1 MIEKASIYDQ
11 SFQDQ
16 FNNSDFYANPR
27 KTKIHLKIEDND
39 HIIGNSI
46 VFDTETSNEQI
57 PVYAYNSSVYAKY
70 LNGKTVITGMIALR
84 KTTIDRILSM
94 VQLKDKK
101 NELEKELESL
111 NESIINLNKLSVTND
126 ERESNNYRIAYMI
139 QQKQKLMDKIREDLD
154 LWYSKETG
162 YDMTDDTKDLLYLR
176 KAIGNSEISF
186 KLVYE
191 TDLTDR
197 EETINDILFVK
208 KSQDI
213 SIDKSEIIEVY
224 QFIGNPVPRL

>member
-1 MIEKASIYDQ
+1 MINDVSIYEQ

-16 FNNSDFYANPR
+16 FNNNDFYANPK
-27 KTKIHLKIEDND
+27 KTKIHLKIKDVD

-46 VFDTETSNEQI
+46 VFNTQTSNEQI

-94 VQLKDKK
+94 VQLEDRKT
-101 NELEKELESL
+101 ELEAQLVAID
-111 NESIINLNKLSVTND
+111 ESIINLNKLQQTD
-126 ERESNNYRIAYMI
+126 ENNYRLNYMI
-139 QQKQKLMDKIREDLD
+139 EQKKALKNSLLEDMD
-154 LWYSKETG
+154 LWYAKETG
-162 YDMTDDTKDLLYLR
+162 YDMLDDTQDLLYLR
-176 KAIGNSEISF
+176 KAIGNGEITF

-191 TDLTDR
+191 SQLSDR
-197 EETINDILFVK
+197 EEVLHDILFTQ

-213 SIDKSEIIEVY
+213 SIDQSDIIEVY
-224 QFIGNPVPRL
+224 QFIANPTQRLGG

>member
-1 MIEKASIYDQ
+1 MIGETSIYEQ

-16 FNNSDFYANPR
+16 FNNSDFYANPK
-27 KTKIHLKIEDND
+27 KTKIHLKIKDID
-39 HIIGNSI
+39 HVVGNSI
-46 VFDTETSNEQI
+46 VFNTQTSNEQI

-94 VQLKDKK
+94 VQLEDKK
-101 NELEKELESL
+101 TELEEKLEAV
-111 NESIINLNKLSVTND
+111 NESIINLNKLQSSD
-126 ERESNNYRIAYMI
+126 ENNYKLNYMI
-139 QQKQKLMDKIREDLD
+139 EQKNAIKKTLLDDMD

-162 YDMTDDTKDLLYLR
+162 YDMLDDKQDLLYLR
-176 KAIGNSEISF
+176 KAIGNSEITF

-191 TDLTDR
+191 TDLADR
-197 EETINDILFVK
+197 EEVLHDILFTQ

-213 SIDKSEIIEVY
+213 SIDQSDIIEVY
-224 QFIGNPVPRL
+224 QFIANPTPRLGG

>member
-1 MIEKASIYDQ
+1 MINDVSIYEQ

-16 FNNSDFYANPR
+16 FNNNDFYANPK
-27 KTKIHLKIEDND
+27 KTKIHLKIKDVD

-46 VFDTETSNEQI
+46 VFNTQTSNEQI

-94 VQLKDKK
+94 VQLEDRKT
-101 NELEKELESL
+101 ELEAQLAAID
-111 NESIINLNKLSVTND
+111 ESIINLNKLQQTD
-126 ERESNNYRIAYMI
+126 ENNYRLNYMI
-139 QQKQKLMDKIREDLD
+139 EQKKALKNSLLEDMD
-154 LWYSKETG
+154 LWYAKETG
-162 YDMTDDTKDLLYLR
+162 YDMLDDTQDLLYLR
-176 KAIGNSEISF
+176 KAIGNGEITF

-191 TDLTDR
+191 SQLSDR
-197 EETINDILFVK
+197 EEVLHDILFTQ

-213 SIDKSEIIEVY
+213 SIDQSDIIEVY
-224 QFIGNPVPRL
+224 QFIANPTQRLGG

>member
-1 MIEKASIYDQ
+1 MIGETSIYEQ

-16 FNNSDFYANPR
+16 FNNSDFYANPK
-27 KTKIHLKIEDND
+27 KTKIHLKIKDID
-39 HIIGNSI
+39 HVVGNSI
-46 VFDTETSNEQI
+46 VFNTQTSNEQI

-94 VQLKDKK
+94 VQLEDKK
-101 NELEKELESL
+101 TELEEKLEAI
-111 NESIINLNKLSVTND
+111 NESIINLNKLQSSD
-126 ERESNNYRIAYMI
+126 ENNYKLNYMI
-139 QQKQKLMDKIREDLD
+139 EQKNAIKKTLLDDMD

-162 YDMTDDTKDLLYLR
+162 YDMLDDKQDLLYLR
-176 KAIGNSEISF
+176 KAIGNSEITF

-191 TDLTDR
+191 TDLADR
-197 EETINDILFVK
+197 EEVLHDILFTQ

-213 SIDKSEIIEVY
+213 SIDQSDIIEVY
-224 QFIGNPVPRL
+224 QFIANPTPRLGG